1 MSRSTRPKNNRIY
14 DESTALLEP
23 IRFITARR
31 FWILVYM
38 LLGST
43 GLAML
48 IARVSHSTPFF
59 LFPRK
64 ERNGL
69 QQTDAEK

>member
-48 IARVSHSTPFF
+48 IARVSHSTLFF
-59 LFPRK
+59 FFAR
-64 ERNGL
+64 EGHIGN
-69 QQTDAEK
+69 